1 MSVVLHRSPP
11 GRNRHCLDRL
21 RLVRRGLLRR
31 RWLALLLASASAV
44 LLSLAPALAIAPTAA
59 RPIQAMPTRSQ
70 QEPHTCVMGVYLQDM
85 RDYKFADRSLFASIR
100 LWSVCASASDS
111 PLKDLSVLNSNGAEI
126 GEIDTQKVRNETG
139 YFSDSPYVYWS
150 VLTVEGTFFHH
161 WSAVNFPFD
170 RHTISFEFESVRSDV
185 SRFVITPDYAHS
197 GFNPSIN
204 DGDWIASDFS
214 LNEVEQSYGTN
225 FGKPDRRPES
235 KGTYSRI
242 KVEITLRRA
251 RLTSF
256 LKLCTGVYA
265 AVIIAGFTFLM
276 DVREPDIV
284 SGRTGLLVGCLFA
297 AIVNMQQAEST
308 LGMSEDITLTDK
320 IHIIS
325 ILYIL
330 VASLLALLAYL
341 RCEDGKQDLAQRM
354 DRKIYQPIFLSSF
367 AVVNAVVIAYSAIIG

>member
-1 MSVVLHRSPP
+1 MIRRPICRCP
-11 GRNRHCLDRL
+11 RL
-21 RLVRRGLLRR
+21 RLPPAWRSVLLA
-31 RWLALLLASASAV
+31 WLTVLLL
-44 LLSLAPALAIAPTAA
+44 LLPSFAAPSL
-59 RPIQAMPTRSQ
+59 SQ
-70 QEPHTCVMGVYLQDM
+70 GSPVTPQPVQEQPHTCVMGVYLQDM
-85 RDYKFADRSLFASIR
+85 RDFKFADRSLYASIR
-100 LWSVCASASDS
+100 LWSLCPGAQDS
-111 PLKDLSVLNSNGAEI
+111 PLADLSVLNSNDVSI
-126 GEIDTQKVRNETG
+126 GDIDTQKVRNESG
-139 YFSDSPYVYWS
+139 YFPDSPTVYWS
-150 VLTVEGTFFHH
+150 VRTVEGTFFHH

-170 RHTISFEFESVRSDV
+170 RHTVVFEFESVRSDI

-225 FGKPDRRPES
+225 FGKPQQQRDG

-242 KVEITLRRA
+242 KVEIMLRRA

-256 LKLCTGVYA
+256 IKLCTGVYA

-308 LGMSEDITLTDK
+308 LGLSEDITLTDK

-341 RCEDGKQDLAQRM
+341 RCEAGREDFAQRM
-354 DRKIYQPIFLSSF
+354 DRHIYLPIYLSSF
-367 AVVNAVVIAYSAIIG
+367 SVVNAVVIAYSAIIG

>member
-1 MSVVLHRSPP
+1 MIRSVGRPMRWGRGRRWTAVVL
-11 GRNRHCLDRL
+11 GCLM
-21 RLVRRGLLRR
+21 
-31 RWLALLLASASAV
+31 ATLLL
-44 LLSLAPALAIAPTAA
+44 LSPLTAA
-59 RPIQAMPTRSQ
+59 APVKVNPGQPARQ
-70 QEPHTCVMGVYLQDM
+70 QGEPFTCLMGVYLQDM
-85 RDYKFADRSLFASIR
+85 RDFKFADRSLFASIR
-100 LWSVCASASDS
+100 LWSVCPTAEES
-111 PLKDLSVLNSNGAEI
+111 PLKDINVINSNGVAI
-126 GEIDTQKVRNETG
+126 GEIDTQRVRNESG
-139 YFSDSPYVYWS
+139 YFPDSAFVYWS
-150 VLTVEGTFFHH
+150 VRTVEGTFFHH

-170 RHTISFEFESVRSDV
+170 RHTIAFEFESVSSDV

-204 DGDWIASDFS
+204 DGDWIASGFT

-225 FGKPDRRPES
+225 FGKPD
-235 KGTYSRI
+235 KQGDGQGTYSRI
-242 KVEITLRRA
+242 KVEITLHRA

-256 LKLCTGVYA
+256 LKLSTGVYA
-265 AVIIAGFTFLM
+265 AVIIAALTFLM

-308 LGMSEDITLTDK
+308 LGLSEDITLTDK

-341 RCEDGKQDLAQRM
+341 RCEAGREDFAQRM
-354 DRKIYQPIFLSSF
+354 DRRIYLPIFLSSF
-367 AVVNAVVIAYSAIIG
+367 AVVNIVVIAYSAIIG